1 VPTLAFVQGQNSLLF
16 GEIVRSRR
24 LGFSQPQQYFQA
36 FKRDLVAEYQPPA
49 RQIEGINYS
58 AEVVSELF
66 LKHVWQQLLQQGI
79 EPSRLIFTVPVGAF
93 ELYLDWFRDF
103 AERLNVPQVQLIDES
118 TAAAL
123 GYAIQQPGSL
133 VLVIDFGGGIKR
145 REDVEAVFAAGAQ
158 IATIGSL
165 AVKEPEIF
173 AGWLAE
179 FGGERILLGADVRGE
194 KLAINGWQADTEISI
209 LPFLENYFDA
219 GGRKAFC
226 TDIAKDGLL
235 EGASIKLY
243 RKILEHLPEL
253 ELIASGGV
261 SSMKDV
267 YELEKAGCSGAIVG
281 KAIYENRI
289 TFRELEEFQKNAG

>member
-1 VPTLAFVQGQNSLLF
+1 MI
-16 GEIVRSRR
+16 EII
-24 LGFSQPQQYFQA
+24 PA
-36 FKRDLVAEYQPPA
+36 IDL
-49 RQIEGINYS
+49 IEGKCVRLRQGDFNEKTIYS
-58 AEVVSELF
+58 ENPVDVAHRF
-66 LKHVWQQLLQQGI
+66 ADAGLK
-79 EPSRLIFTVPVGAF
+79 RLHIVDLDGA
-93 ELYLDWFRDF
+93 RNG
-103 AERLNVPQVQLIDES
+103 RLANLAVLEKIAVA
-118 TAAAL
+118 TN
-123 GYAIQQPGSL
+123 
-133 VLVIDFGGGIKR
+133 LVIDFGGGIKR

-194 KLAINGWQADTEISI
+194 KIAINGWQADTEISI